1 MTDLTVA
8 KLAENLKVPV
18 EHLMDQLERAGH
30 SFDDASQ
37 TVPDVAREELLA
49 FLRSRHGHGGSS
61 TKDSAVPREIS
72 ITRRESVEVVQVDQG
87 RRRAVQVD
95 FRRKRKFVNRA
106 ALEREALARRQ
117 EEEARRLEKESQAA
131 REAEEKEKERQLAEE
146 EERKEKEQ
154 AQQEE
159 AREAEAQAEEEAKK
173 QAEQETEQ
181 EAEQEA
187 EQEQAQ
193 EQARLEREQAERQ
206 AEEKRREE
214 AAQAA
219 RAREAAARKQSR
231 VSKVARPRKAPPRE
245 ELHVAANVR
254 PRRTRRRKARRH
266 ATAKVENVNA
276 FVRPAA
282 PVVRTVEVPDSI
294 TVSDLARQM
303 AVGAEKV
310 IAKLM
315 QEGVMAGIN
324 DTLDQTTAMII
335 VEAMGHEVVAQA
347 ETSEETMLLQRAVTV
362 SGEAEPRDPVVT
374 IMGHVDHGKTS
385 LLDYLRSSSIAG
397 SEAGG
402 ITQHIGAYRV
412 QSGDSAITFLDTP
425 GHAAFTAM
433 RARGARLTDIVILVI
448 AADDGVKPQTEE
460 AIKHAQAAEVPIVV
474 AINKIDREDADPTQV
489 RNQLNVLGLAP
500 EEYGGETQ
508 VAEISALTGAGIDD
522 LLEKVLLQAD
532 LLELKAKRKGGAR
545 GAVIES
551 SIETGRGPVT
561 TLLVTEGRLRK
572 GNILLAGSE
581 YGRVQSLRDESGK
594 QIEQATPSV
603 PVVVQGLSGAP
614 EAGQDAVVFPSE
626 RYARE
631 LAEWRA
637 RATREQQLAQRKG
650 QPAFSGAFPG
660 EDETKI
666 VRLLVKADVR
676 GSVEALCDALAR
688 LSREEVEVD
697 LVSSGVGGI
706 TESDI
711 NLAATSGAAVIGFN
725 VRLDPGGQQ
734 ARKATGVEVRYY
746 SVIYE
751 ILDDVQEVVK
761 GHLAPV
767 LRETIVGNAEV
778 REVFHS
784 PKFGDIAG
792 CLVTDGLVK
801 RNNPIRVLRDAVV
814 IFEGELESLR
824 RFKDDVEQVRAGTE
838 CGIGVRNYKDVREG
852 DIIECFESVEE
863 ART

>member
-49 FLRSRHGHGGSS
+49 FLRSRHGHGGPS
-61 TKDSAVPREIS
+61 TTESAMPREIS

-117 EEEARRLEKESQAA
+117 EEEARRLERESQAA
-131 REAEEKEKERQLAEE
+131 RAAEEKEKERQLAEE
-146 EERKEKEQ
+146 EARKEQEQADREEERKAKE
-154 AQQEE
+154 
-159 AREAEAQAEEEAKK
+159 QAEEEAR
-173 QAEQETEQ
+173 QRAEL
-181 EAEQEA
+181 
-187 EQEQAQ
+187 EQAQ
-193 EQARLEREQAERQ
+193 EQARQEQEQADRR
-206 AEEKRREE
+206 AEEKRRAE

-219 RAREAAARKQSR
+219 RDREEAARKQ
-231 VSKVARPRKAPPRE
+231 ARTPKTARARKAPARE
-245 ELHVAANVR
+245 ELHVAAHVR
-254 PRRTRRRKARRH
+254 PRRTRRRKASRH

-282 PVVRTVEVPDSI
+282 PIVHTVEVPESI
-294 TVSDLARQM
+294 TVSELARQM

-315 QEGVMAGIN
+315 QEGVLAGIN

-347 ETSEETMLLQRAVTV
+347 ETNEEAALIGKAVSV
-362 SGEAEPRDPVVT
+362 SGAEEPRDPVVT

-385 LLDYLRSSSIAG
+385 LLDYMRSSSIAA

-412 QSGDSAITFLDTP
+412 RTGDGAITFLDTP

-489 RNQLNVLGLAP
+489 RNQLNSLGLAP
-500 EEYGGETQ
+500 EEYGGDTQ
-508 VAEISALTGAGIDD
+508 VAEISALTGEGIDE
-522 LLEKVLLQAD
+522 LLEKVVLQAD
-532 LLELKAKRKGGAR
+532 LLELKARSKGGAR
-545 GAVIES
+545 GIVIES
-551 SIETGRGPVT
+551 TIETGRGPVT
-561 TLLVTEGRLRK
+561 TLLITEGRLRK

-581 YGRVQSLRDESGK
+581 YGRVQSLRNESGK
-594 QIEQATPSV
+594 QIDHATPSV

-614 EAGQDAVVFPSE
+614 EAGQDAVVFPTE
-626 RYARE
+626 RFARE
-631 LAEWRA
+631 LGEWRA
-637 RATREQQLAQRKG
+637 RTAREQQLAQRKG
-650 QPAFSGAFPG
+650 QPAFSGAFPA
-660 EDETKI
+660 DEEKET

-676 GSVEALCDALAR
+676 GSVEALCDALRR
-688 LSREEVEVD
+688 LSRDEVEVD

-706 TESDI
+706 TESDV
-711 NLAATSGAAVIGFN
+711 NLAATSDASIIGFN

-734 ARKATGVEVRYY
+734 ARKASGVEVRYY

-751 ILDDVQEVVK
+751 VLDDIQEVIK

-767 LRETIVGNAEV
+767 LREEIVGNAEV

-792 CLVTDGLVK
+792 CLVTEGLVK

-838 CGIGVRNYKDVREG
+838 CGIGVRNYKDVRAG
-852 DIIECFESVEE
+852 DVIECFESVEE

>member
-30 SFDDASQ
+30 SFNDASQ

-49 FLRSRHGHGGSS
+49 FLRSRHGHGETS
-61 TKDSAVPREIS
+61 TRESAMPREIS

-117 EEEARRLEKESQAA
+117 EEEARRLELESQAA
-131 REAEEKEKERQLAEE
+131 KDAEEKEKERQLAEAEARKEQEEVERE
-146 EERKEKEQ
+146 EERKS
-154 AQQEE
+154 
-159 AREAEAQAEEEAKK
+159 REQAEE
-173 QAEQETEQ
+173 QAEEQ
-181 EAEQEA
+181 ARQRAELEK
-187 EQEQAQ
+187 AQ
-193 EQARLEREQAERQ
+193 EQARLEKEQAERR
-206 AEEKRREE
+206 AEDKRRAE

-219 RAREAAARKQSR
+219 REREAAARKQSR
-231 VSKVARPRKAPPRE
+231 ATKTARTRKASPRE
-245 ELHVAANVR
+245 ELHVAAHVR

-266 ATAKVENVNA
+266 ATARVDNVNA

-282 PVVRTVEVPDSI
+282 PIVHTVEVPESI
-294 TVSDLARQM
+294 TVSELARQM

-324 DTLDQTTAMII
+324 DALDQTTAMII
-335 VEAMGHEVVAQA
+335 VEAMGHQVVAQA
-347 ETSEETMLLQRAVTV
+347 ETNEEAMLLERAVKV
-362 SGEAEPRDPVVT
+362 SGAEEARDPVVT

-385 LLDYLRSSSIAG
+385 LLDTMRSSSIAA

-412 QSGDSAITFLDTP
+412 RAGDGAITFLDTP

-433 RARGARLTDIVILVI
+433 RARGAGLTDIVILVI

-460 AIKHAQAAEVPIVV
+460 AIRHAQAADVPIVV
-474 AINKIDREDADPTQV
+474 AINKIDREDADPTAV

-500 EEYGGETQ
+500 EEYGGDTQ
-508 VAEISALTGAGIDD
+508 VAEISALTGQGIDD

-532 LLELKAKRKGGAR
+532 LLELQARRKGGAR
-545 GAVIES
+545 GIVIES
-551 SIETGRGPVT
+551 TIETGRGPVT

-572 GNILLAGSE
+572 GNILLAGAE
-581 YGRVQSLRDESGK
+581 FGRVQSLRDESGR
-594 QIEQATPSV
+594 QVDHATPSE

-614 EAGQDAVVFPSE
+614 EAGQNAVVFPAE
-626 RYARE
+626 RFARE
-631 LAEWRA
+631 LGEWRA
-637 RATREQQLAQRKG
+637 RAAREQQLAQRKG
-650 QPAFSGAFPG
+650 QPAFTGAFPAD
-660 EDETKI
+660 DETKT

-676 GSVEALCDALAR
+676 GSVEALCDALQR
-688 LSREEVEVD
+688 LSRDEVEVD
-697 LVSSGVGGI
+697 LISSGVGGI
-706 TESDI
+706 TESDV
-711 NLAATSGAAVIGFN
+711 NLAATSEASVIGFN

-751 ILDDVQEVVK
+751 ILDDIQEVIK
-761 GHLAPV
+761 GHLAPIV
-767 LRETIVGNAEV
+767 REEIVGNAEV

-824 RFKDDVEQVRAGTE
+824 RFKDDVERVRAGTE
-838 CGIGVRNYKDVREG
+838 CGIGVRNYKEVRVG

>member
-1 MTDLTVA
+1 MTELTVA

-30 SFDDASQ
+30 SFGDASE

-49 FLRSRHGHGGSS
+49 FLRNRHGHGESVAS
-61 TKDSAVPREIS
+61 DSAVPREIS

-106 ALEREALARRQ
+106 ALEREALAKRQ
-117 EEEARRLEKESQAA
+117 EEESRRQEQEDQAA
-131 REAEEKEKERQLAEE
+131 REAEKKQLAEE
-146 EERKEKEQ
+146 QERQAKEDAEREQ
-154 AQQEE
+154 ARK
-159 AREAEAQAEEEAKK
+159 AEAEAEEQARK
-173 QAEQETEQ
+173 Q
-181 EAEQEA
+181 AEQEA
-187 EQEQAQ
+187 EQSKAE
-193 EQARLEREQAERQ
+193 EQARLEREQAGRQ
-206 AEEKRREE
+206 AEEQRRAA

-219 RAREAAARKQSR
+219 RARDEAARKQPKT
-231 VSKVARPRKAPPRE
+231 SKAARSRKAPPRE

-254 PRRTRRRKARRH
+254 PRRSRRRKASRH

-276 FVRPAA
+276 FVRPAS
-282 PVVRTVEVPDSI
+282 PVVRTVEVSDSI

-303 AVGAEKV
+303 AVGAESV

-324 DTLDQTTAMII
+324 DSLDQTTAMII
-335 VEAMGHEVVAQA
+335 VEAMGHEVVVQA
-347 ETSEETMLLQRAVTV
+347 ETNEETALLARAVAV
-362 SGEAEPRDPVVT
+362 SGEDEGRDPVVT

-385 LLDYLRSSSIAG
+385 LLDYMRSSSVAA

-412 QSGDSAITFLDTP
+412 RTGVGAITFLDTP

-474 AINKIDREDADPTQV
+474 AINKIDREDADPTSV

-500 EEYGGETQ
+500 EEYGGDTQ
-508 VAEISALTGAGIDD
+508 VAEISALTGAGVDG

-532 LLELKAKRKGGAR
+532 LLELRARRKGGAR

-551 SIETGRGPVT
+551 TIETGRGPVT
-561 TLLVTEGRLRK
+561 TLLVTEGQLRK

-581 YGRVQSLRDESGK
+581 YGRVQSLRDESGR
-594 QIEQATPSV
+594 QIDHATPSV

-614 EAGQDAVVFPSE
+614 EAGEDALVFRSE
-626 RYARE
+626 RHARE
-631 LAEWRA
+631 LAQFRA
-637 RATREQQLAQRKG
+637 RAAREQQLAQRKG

-660 EDETKI
+660 EDETKT

-676 GSVEALCDALAR
+676 GSVEALCDALGR
-688 LSREEVEVD
+688 LGREEVEVD

-711 NLAATSGAAVIGFN
+711 HLAATSGASVIGFN

-734 ARKATGVEVRYY
+734 ARKATGVDVRYY

-751 ILDDVQEVVK
+751 VLDDVQEVVK
-761 GHLAPV
+761 GHLSPV
-767 LRETIVGNAEV
+767 MRESIVGNAEV

-792 CLVTDGLVK
+792 CLVTDGAVK
-801 RNNPIRVLRDAVV
+801 RHNPIRVLRDAVV
-814 IFEGELESLR
+814 IYEGELESLR

-838 CGIGVRNYKDVREG
+838 CGIGVRNYKDVRVG
-852 DIIECFESVEE
+852 DIIECFENVEE

>member
-1 MTDLTVA
+1 MTELTVA

-37 TVPDVAREELLA
+37 PVPDVAREELLA
-49 FLRSRHGHGGSS
+49 FLRDRHGHASGDS
-61 TKDSAVPREIS
+61 KDSAMPREIS

-117 EEEARRLEKESQAA
+117 EEEAKRQEQESQEAK
-131 REAEEKEKERQLAEE
+131 EAEQQEQERKQAEVQ
-146 EERKEKEQ
+146 ERKE
-154 AQQEE
+154 QEE
-159 AREAEAQAEEEAKK
+159 AEREEARKVQQ
-173 QAEQETEQ
+173 QAKVEAKHL
-181 EAEQEA
+181 AEQEA
-187 EQEQAQ
+187 EDEKAQ
-193 EQARLEREQAERQ
+193 EQARLDREQAERQ
-206 AEEKRREE
+206 AEEQRRVD

-219 RAREAAARKQSR
+219 RAREEAARKQTR
-231 VSKVARPRKAPPRE
+231 APKTARARKAAPRE

-254 PRRTRRRKARRH
+254 PRRTRRRKTSRH

-276 FVRPAA
+276 FVRPAS
-282 PVVRTVEVPDSI
+282 PVVHTVEVPESI
-294 TVSDLARQM
+294 TVSELARQM

-315 QEGVMAGIN
+315 QEGMMAGIN

-335 VEAMGHEVVAQA
+335 VEAMGHEAVAQA
-347 ETSEETMLLQRAVTV
+347 ETNEETALLEKAVATA
-362 SGEAEPRDPVVT
+362 GEPEARDPVVT

-385 LLDYLRSSSIAG
+385 LLDYLRKSSVAAN
-397 SEAGG
+397 EAGG

-412 QSGDSAITFLDTP
+412 RTDAGAITFLDTP

-508 VAEISALTGAGIDD
+508 VSDISALTGQGIDD

-532 LLELKAKRKGGAR
+532 LLELKVARKGGAR

-551 SIETGRGPVT
+551 TIETGRGPVT

-572 GNILLAGSE
+572 GDILLAGSE
-581 YGRVQSLRDESGK
+581 YGRVQSLRNELGK
-594 QIEQATPSV
+594 QIDHATPSA
-603 PVVVQGLSGAP
+603 PVAVQGLSGAP
-614 EAGQDAVVFPSE
+614 EAGQDALVFPAE
-626 RYARE
+626 RFARE
-631 LAEWRA
+631 LADFRA
-637 RATREQQLAQRKG
+637 RTAREQQLAQKKG
-650 QPAFSGAFPG
+650 QPGFSGAFPAG
-660 EDETKI
+660 DEAQT

-676 GSVEALCDALAR
+676 GSVEALCDALMR
-688 LSREEVEVD
+688 LSHEEVEVD
-697 LVSSGVGGI
+697 LISSGVGGI

-711 NLAATSGAAVIGFN
+711 NLAATSTASVIGFN

-751 ILDDVQEVVK
+751 VLDDVQEVIK
-761 GHLAPV
+761 GRLAPV
-767 LRETIVGNAEV
+767 MRESIVGNAEV

-792 CLVTDGLVK
+792 CLVTDGQVK
-801 RNNPIRVLRDAVV
+801 RNNPIRVLRDSVV
-814 IFEGELESLR
+814 IYEGELESLR
-824 RFKDDVEQVRAGTE
+824 RFKDDVEQVRSGTE
-838 CGIGVRNYKDVREG
+838 CGIGVRNYKDVRAG

-863 ART
+863 ARV

>member
-1 MTDLTVA
+1 MTELTVA

-30 SFDDASQ
+30 SFGDASE

-49 FLRSRHGHGGSS
+49 FLRNRHGHGESVAS
-61 TKDSAVPREIS
+61 DSAVPREIS

-106 ALEREALARRQ
+106 ALEREALAKRQ
-117 EEEARRLEKESQAA
+117 EEESRRQEQEDQAT
-131 REAEEKEKERQLAEE
+131 REAEKKQLAEE
-146 EERKEKEQ
+146 QERQAKEDAEREQ
-154 AQQEE
+154 ARK
-159 AREAEAQAEEEAKK
+159 AEAEAEEQARK
-173 QAEQETEQ
+173 Q
-181 EAEQEA
+181 AEQEA
-187 EQEQAQ
+187 EQSKAE

-206 AEEKRREE
+206 AEEQRRAA

-219 RAREAAARKQSR
+219 RAREEAARKPPKT
-231 VSKVARPRKAPPRE
+231 SKAARSRKAPPRE

-254 PRRTRRRKARRH
+254 PRRSRRRKASRH

-303 AVGAEKV
+303 AVGAESV

-324 DTLDQTTAMII
+324 DLLDQTTAMII

-347 ETSEETMLLQRAVTV
+347 ETNEETALLARAVAV
-362 SGEAEPRDPVVT
+362 SGEDEGRDPVVT

-385 LLDYLRSSSIAG
+385 LLDYMRSSSVAA

-412 QSGDSAITFLDTP
+412 RTGGGAITFLDTP

-474 AINKIDREDADPTQV
+474 AINKIDREDADPTSV

-500 EEYGGETQ
+500 EEYGGDTQ
-508 VAEISALTGAGIDD
+508 VAEISALTGAGVDG

-532 LLELKAKRKGGAR
+532 LLELRARRKGGAR

-551 SIETGRGPVT
+551 TIETGRGPVT
-561 TLLVTEGRLRK
+561 TLLVTEGQLRK

-581 YGRVQSLRDESGK
+581 YGRVQSLRDESGR
-594 QIEQATPSV
+594 QIDHATPSV

-614 EAGQDAVVFPSE
+614 EAGEDALVFRSE
-626 RYARE
+626 RHARE
-631 LAEWRA
+631 LAQFRA
-637 RATREQQLAQRKG
+637 RAAREQQLAQRKG

-660 EDETKI
+660 EDETKT

-676 GSVEALCDALAR
+676 GSVEALCDALGR
-688 LSREEVEVD
+688 LGREEVEVD

-711 NLAATSGAAVIGFN
+711 HLAATSGASVIGFN

-734 ARKATGVEVRYY
+734 ARKATGVDVRYY

-751 ILDDVQEVVK
+751 VLDDVQEVVK
-761 GHLAPV
+761 GHLSPV
-767 LRETIVGNAEV
+767 MRESIVGNAEV

-792 CLVTDGLVK
+792 CLVTDGAVK
-801 RNNPIRVLRDAVV
+801 RHNPIRVLRDAVV
-814 IFEGELESLR
+814 IYEGELESLR

-838 CGIGVRNYKDVREG
+838 CGIGVRNYKDVRVG
-852 DIIECFESVEE
+852 DIIECFENVEE

>member
-1 MTDLTVA
+1 MTELTVA

-30 SFDDASQ
+30 SFGDASE

-49 FLRSRHGHGGSS
+49 FLRNRHGHGESVAS
-61 TKDSAVPREIS
+61 DSAVPREIS

-106 ALEREALARRQ
+106 ALEREALAKRQ
-117 EEEARRLEKESQAA
+117 EEEARRQEQEDQAA
-131 REAEEKEKERQLAEE
+131 REAEEKQLAEE
-146 EERKEKEQ
+146 QKRQAKEDEEREQ
-154 AQQEE
+154 ARK
-159 AREAEAQAEEEAKK
+159 AEAEAEEQARK
-173 QAEQETEQ
+173 Q
-181 EAEQEA
+181 AEQEA
-187 EQEQAQ
+187 EQSEAE

-206 AEEKRREE
+206 AEEQRRAA

-219 RAREAAARKQSR
+219 RAREETARKQPKT
-231 VSKVARPRKAPPRE
+231 SKTARSRKAAPRE

-254 PRRTRRRKARRH
+254 PRRSRRRRKASRH

-303 AVGAEKV
+303 AVGAESV
-310 IAKLM
+310 IARLM

-324 DTLDQTTAMII
+324 DSLDQTTAMII

-347 ETSEETMLLQRAVTV
+347 ETNEETALLARAVAV
-362 SGEAEPRDPVVT
+362 SGDDEGRDPVVT

-385 LLDYLRSSSIAG
+385 LLDYMRSSSVAA

-412 QSGDSAITFLDTP
+412 RTGDGAITFLDTP

-460 AIKHAQAAEVPIVV
+460 AIKHARAAEVPIVV
-474 AINKIDREDADPTQV
+474 AINKIDREDADPTSV

-500 EEYGGETQ
+500 EEYGGDTQ
-508 VAEISALTGAGIDD
+508 VAEISALTGAGVDG

-532 LLELKAKRKGGAR
+532 LLELKARRKGGAR

-551 SIETGRGPVT
+551 TIETGRGPVT
-561 TLLVTEGRLRK
+561 TLLVTEGHLRK

-581 YGRVQSLRDESGK
+581 YGRVQSLRDESGR
-594 QIEQATPSV
+594 QIDHATPSV

-614 EAGQDAVVFPSE
+614 QAGEDALVFRSE
-626 RYARE
+626 RHARE
-631 LAEWRA
+631 LAQFRA
-637 RATREQQLAQRKG
+637 RTAREQQLAQRKG

-660 EDETKI
+660 EDETKT

-688 LSREEVEVD
+688 LGREEVEVD

-711 NLAATSGAAVIGFN
+711 HLAATSEASVIGFN

-734 ARKATGVEVRYY
+734 ARKATGVDVRYY

-751 ILDDVQEVVK
+751 VLDDVQEVVK
-761 GHLAPV
+761 GHLSPV
-767 LRETIVGNAEV
+767 MRESIVGNAEV

-792 CLVTDGLVK
+792 CLVTDGAVK
-801 RNNPIRVLRDAVV
+801 RHNPIRVLRDAVV
-814 IFEGELESLR
+814 IYEGELESLR

-838 CGIGVRNYKDVREG
+838 CGIGVRNYKDVRVG
-852 DIIECFESVEE
+852 DIIECFENVEE

>member
-1 MTDLTVA
+1 MSMTDLTVA

-30 SFDDASQ
+30 TFDDASQ
-37 TVPDVAREELLA
+37 PVPDVAREELLA
-49 FLRSRHGHGGSS
+49 FLRDRHGHAGGTS
-61 TKDSAVPREIS
+61 KDSAIPREIS

-106 ALEREALARRQ
+106 ALEREALEQRE
-117 EEEARRLEKESQAA
+117 EEEARRLEQESHATEAA
-131 REAEEKEKERQLAEE
+131 DQEEQ
-146 EERKEKEQ
+146 ERKL
-154 AQQEE
+154 
-159 AREAEAQAEEEAKK
+159 
-173 QAEQETEQ
+173 AEQEARKEQ
-181 EAEQEA
+181 EQVEREEALKAEEDAKHRAEQEA
-187 EQEQAQ
+187 ELEKSK
-193 EQARLEREQAERQ
+193 EQARLELEEAERK
-206 AEEKRREE
+206 AEEQRRAEAAQAGRAREE
-214 AAQAA
+214 AARKQA
-219 RAREAAARKQSR
+219 RAP
-231 VSKVARPRKAPPRE
+231 KVARSRKAPPRE

-254 PRRTRRRKARRH
+254 PRRSRRRKASRH
-266 ATAKVENVNA
+266 ATAKVQNVNA

-282 PVVRTVEVPDSI
+282 PVVRTVEVPESI
-294 TVSDLARQM
+294 TVSELAHQM
-303 AVGAEKV
+303 AVGAERV
-310 IAKLM
+310 IATLM

-324 DTLDQTTAMII
+324 DSLDQTTAMII
-335 VEAMGHEVVAQA
+335 VEAMGHEVVVQA
-347 ETSEETMLLQRAVTV
+347 ETNEEMALLAKAVPTA
-362 SGEAEPRDPVVT
+362 GDLEGRDPVVT

-385 LLDYLRSSSIAG
+385 LLDHLRNSSVAA

-412 QSGDSAITFLDTP
+412 RAKGGAITFLDTP

-460 AIKHAQAAEVPIVV
+460 AIKHAQAAGVPIVV
-474 AINKIDREDADPTQV
+474 AINKIDLEDADPTQV

-500 EEYGGETQ
+500 EEYGGDTQ
-508 VAEISALTGAGIDD
+508 VAEISARTGQGVDD
-522 LLEKVLLQAD
+522 LLERVVLQAD
-532 LLELKAKRKGGAR
+532 LLELQSRRKGGAR
-545 GAVIES
+545 GVVIES
-551 SIETGRGPVT
+551 TIETGRGPVT

-572 GNILLAGSE
+572 GDILLAGSE
-581 YGRVQSLRDESGK
+581 YGRVQSLRNERNK
-594 QIEQATPSV
+594 QIDHASPSL

-614 EAGQDAVVFPSE
+614 EAGQDAVVFPAE
-626 RYARE
+626 RFARE

-637 RATREQQLAQRKG
+637 RAVREQQLAQRKG
-650 QPAFSGAFPG
+650 QPAFTGAFPA
-660 EDETKI
+660 EEEATT

-676 GSVEALCDALAR
+676 GSVEALSDALR
-688 LSREEVEVD
+688 HLSRDEVEVE

-751 ILDDVQEVVK
+751 VLDDMQEVVK
-761 GHLAPV
+761 GHLAPL
-767 LRETIVGNAEV
+767 LREEIVGNAEV

-792 CLVTDGLVK
+792 CLVTDGQVK
-801 RNNPIRVLRDAVV
+801 RHNPIRVLRDSVV
-814 IFEGELESLR
+814 IYEGQLESLR

-838 CGIGVRNYKDVREG
+838 CGIGIRNYKDVRAG

-863 ART
+863 PRA

>member
-1 MTDLTVA
+1 MSMTDLTVA

-30 SFDDASQ
+30 TFNDASQ
-37 TVPDVAREELLA
+37 PVPDVAREELLA
-49 FLRSRHGHGGSS
+49 FLRDRHGHAGGTS
-61 TKDSAVPREIS
+61 KDSAMPREIS

-106 ALEREALARRQ
+106 ALEREALAQRE
-117 EEEARRLEKESQAA
+117 EEEARRLEQESHA
-131 REAEEKEKERQLAEE
+131 
-146 EERKEKEQ
+146 
-154 AQQEE
+154 
-159 AREAEAQAEEEAKK
+159 AEA
-173 QAEQETEQ
+173 AEQEKQERKLAEQ
-181 EAEQEA
+181 EARKEQEQVERDEALKAEEDAKHRAEQEA
-187 EQEQAQ
+187 ELEKAK
-193 EQARLEREQAERQ
+193 EQARLEREEAERK
-206 AEEKRREE
+206 AEEQRRAE

-219 RAREAAARKQSR
+219 RAREEAARKQ
-231 VSKVARPRKAPPRE
+231 ARAPKAARSRKAPPRE

-254 PRRTRRRKARRH
+254 PRRSRRRKASRH

-282 PVVRTVEVPDSI
+282 PVVRTVEVPESI
-294 TVSDLARQM
+294 TVSELAHQM
-303 AVGAEKV
+303 AVGAERV
-310 IAKLM
+310 IATLM

-324 DTLDQTTAMII
+324 DALDQTTAMII

-347 ETSEETMLLQRAVTV
+347 ETNEEMALLAKAVATA
-362 SGEAEPRDPVVT
+362 GELEGRDPVVT

-385 LLDYLRSSSIAG
+385 LLDHLRNSSIAA

-412 QSGDSAITFLDTP
+412 RAKGGAITFLDTP

-460 AIKHAQAAEVPIVV
+460 AIKHAQAADVPIVV
-474 AINKIDREDADPTQV
+474 AINKIDLEDADPTQV

-500 EEYGGETQ
+500 EEYGGDTQ
-508 VAEISALTGAGIDD
+508 VAEISARTGQGVDD
-522 LLEKVLLQAD
+522 LLDRVLLQAD
-532 LLELKAKRKGGAR
+532 LLELQARRKGGAR
-545 GAVIES
+545 GVVIES
-551 SIETGRGPVT
+551 TIETGRGPVT

-572 GNILLAGSE
+572 GDILLAGSE
-581 YGRVQSLRDESGK
+581 YGRVQSLRNERTK
-594 QIEQATPSV
+594 QIEHASPSA

-614 EAGQDAVVFPSE
+614 EAGQDAVVFPAE
-626 RYARE
+626 RFARE

-637 RATREQQLAQRKG
+637 RAVREQQLAQRKG
-650 QPAFSGAFPG
+650 QPAFTGAFPA
-660 EDETKI
+660 EEEAKT

-676 GSVEALCDALAR
+676 GSVEALSDALRR
-688 LSREEVEVD
+688 LSREEVEVE

-711 NLAATSGAAVIGFN
+711 NLAATSGASVIGFN

-751 ILDDVQEVVK
+751 VLDDMQEVVK

-767 LRETIVGNAEV
+767 LREEIVGNAEV

-801 RNNPIRVLRDAVV
+801 RHNPIRVLRDSVV
-814 IFEGELESLR
+814 IYEGELESLR

-838 CGIGVRNYKDVREG
+838 CGIGVRNYKDVRAG

-863 ART
+863 SRT

>member
-1 MTDLTVA
+1 MSMTDLTVA

-37 TVPDVAREELLA
+37 PVPDVAREELLA
-49 FLRSRHGHGGSS
+49 FLRNRHGHAGGTS
-61 TKDSAVPREIS
+61 KDSAMPREIS

-106 ALEREALARRQ
+106 ALEREALAQRE
-117 EEEARRLEKESQAA
+117 EEEARRLEQESHTAEAA
-131 REAEEKEKERQLAEE
+131 EQQEQERKLAE
-146 EERKEKEQ
+146 Q
-154 AQQEE
+154 E
-159 AREAEAQAEEEAKK
+159 AREEQEQAERQEALKAEEDAKHR
-173 QAEQETEQ
+173 
-181 EAEQEA
+181 AEQEA
-187 EQEQAQ
+187 ELEKAK
-193 EQARLEREQAERQ
+193 EQARLEREEVQRK
-206 AEEKRREE
+206 AEEQRRAE

-219 RAREAAARKQSR
+219 RAREEAARKQ
-231 VSKVARPRKAPPRE
+231 ARAPKAVRSRKAPPRE

-254 PRRTRRRKARRH
+254 PRRTRRRKAGRH
-266 ATAKVENVNA
+266 ATAKMENVNA

-282 PVVRTVEVPDSI
+282 PVVRTVEVPESI
-294 TVSDLARQM
+294 TVSELAHQM
-303 AVGAEKV
+303 AVGAERV

-324 DTLDQTTAMII
+324 DALDQTTAMII
-335 VEAMGHEVVAQA
+335 VEAMGHDVVAQA
-347 ETSEETMLLQRAVTV
+347 ETNEEMALLARAVATT
-362 SGEAEPRDPVVT
+362 GELEGRDPVVT

-385 LLDYLRSSSIAG
+385 LLDHLRNSSVAA

-412 QSGDSAITFLDTP
+412 RTKGGAVTFLDTP

-474 AINKIDREDADPTQV
+474 AINKIDLEDADPTQV

-500 EEYGGETQ
+500 EEYGGDTQ
-508 VAEISALTGAGIDD
+508 VAEISARTGQGVDD

-532 LLELKAKRKGGAR
+532 MLELHARRKGGAR
-545 GAVIES
+545 GVVIES
-551 SIETGRGPVT
+551 TIETGRGPVT

-572 GNILLAGSE
+572 GDILLAGSE
-581 YGRVQSLRDESGK
+581 YGRVQSLRNERSK
-594 QIEQATPSV
+594 QIDHATPSV

-614 EAGQDAVVFPSE
+614 EAGHDAVVFPAE

-631 LAEWRA
+631 LAEFRA
-637 RATREQQLAQRKG
+637 RAVREQQLAQRTG
-650 QPAFSGAFPG
+650 QPGFTGAFPDQ
-660 EDETKI
+660 DEVKT

-676 GSVEALCDALAR
+676 GSVEALSDALRR
-688 LSREEVEVD
+688 LSREDVEVE
-697 LVSSGVGGI
+697 LVSTGVGGI

-751 ILDDVQEVVK
+751 VLDDMQEVVR
-761 GHLAPV
+761 GHLSPV
-767 LRETIVGNAEV
+767 LREEIVGNAEV

-801 RNNPIRVLRDAVV
+801 RHNPIRVLRDSVV

-838 CGIGVRNYKDVREG
+838 CGIGVRNYKDVRAG

-863 ART
+863 SRT

>member
-1 MTDLTVA
+1 MSMTDLTVA

-37 TVPDVAREELLA
+37 PVPDVAREELLA
-49 FLRSRHGHGGSS
+49 FLRNRHGHAGGTS
-61 TKDSAVPREIS
+61 KDSAMPREIS

-106 ALEREALARRQ
+106 ALEREALAQRE
-117 EEEARRLEKESQAA
+117 EEEARRLEQESHTAEAA
-131 REAEEKEKERQLAEE
+131 EQQEQERKLAE
-146 EERKEKEQ
+146 Q
-154 AQQEE
+154 E
-159 AREAEAQAEEEAKK
+159 AREELEQAERQEALKAEEDAKHR
-173 QAEQETEQ
+173 
-181 EAEQEA
+181 AEQEA
-187 EQEQAQ
+187 ELEKAK
-193 EQARLEREQAERQ
+193 EQARLEREEVQRK
-206 AEEKRREE
+206 AEEQRRAE

-219 RAREAAARKQSR
+219 RAREEAARKQ
-231 VSKVARPRKAPPRE
+231 ARAPKAVRSRKAPPRE

-254 PRRTRRRKARRH
+254 PRRTRRRKAGRH
-266 ATAKVENVNA
+266 ATAKMENVNA

-282 PVVRTVEVPDSI
+282 PVVRTVEVPESI
-294 TVSDLARQM
+294 TVSELAHQM
-303 AVGAEKV
+303 AVGAERV

-324 DTLDQTTAMII
+324 DALDQTTAMII
-335 VEAMGHEVVAQA
+335 VEAMGHDVVAQA
-347 ETSEETMLLQRAVTV
+347 ETNEEMALLARAVATT
-362 SGEAEPRDPVVT
+362 GELEGRDPVVT

-385 LLDYLRSSSIAG
+385 LLDHLRNSSVAA

-412 QSGDSAITFLDTP
+412 RTKGGAVTFLDTP

-474 AINKIDREDADPTQV
+474 AINKIDLEDADPTQV

-500 EEYGGETQ
+500 EEYGGDTQ
-508 VAEISALTGAGIDD
+508 VAEISARTGQGVDD

-532 LLELKAKRKGGAR
+532 MLELHARRKGGAR
-545 GAVIES
+545 GVVIES
-551 SIETGRGPVT
+551 TIETGRGPVT

-572 GNILLAGSE
+572 GDILLAGSE
-581 YGRVQSLRDESGK
+581 YGRVQSLRNERSK
-594 QIEQATPSV
+594 QIDHATPSV

-614 EAGQDAVVFPSE
+614 EAGHDAVVFPAE

-631 LAEWRA
+631 LAEFRA
-637 RATREQQLAQRKG
+637 RAVREQQLAQRTG
-650 QPAFSGAFPG
+650 QPGFTGAFPDQ
-660 EDETKI
+660 DEVKT

-676 GSVEALCDALAR
+676 GSVEALSDALRR
-688 LSREEVEVD
+688 LSREDVEVE
-697 LVSSGVGGI
+697 LVSTGVGGI

-751 ILDDVQEVVK
+751 VLDDMQEVVR
-761 GHLAPV
+761 GHLSPV
-767 LRETIVGNAEV
+767 LREEIVGNAEV

-801 RNNPIRVLRDAVV
+801 RHNPIRVLRDSVV

-838 CGIGVRNYKDVREG
+838 CGIGVRNYKDVRAG

-863 ART
+863 SRT

>member
-30 SFDDASQ
+30 SFEDASQ

-49 FLRSRHGHGGSS
+49 FLRSRHGHGESVS
-61 TKDSAVPREIS
+61 RDSAMPREIS

-117 EEEARRLEKESQAA
+117 EEEARRLEEESQAA
-131 REAEEKEKERQLAEE
+131 KEAEEKERQLAEE
-146 EERKEKEQ
+146 EARKE
-154 AQQEE
+154 QEE
-159 AREAEAQAEEEAKK
+159 AEREEARQAQAEEDAKKQAEEEAELEK
-173 QAEQETEQ
+173 
-181 EAEQEA
+181 
-187 EQEQAQ
+187 AQ

-206 AEEKRREE
+206 AEEKRRAE

-219 RAREAAARKQSR
+219 RAREDTARKTARAPKAARS
-231 VSKVARPRKAPPRE
+231 RKAPPRE
-245 ELHVAANVR
+245 ELHVAAHVR
-254 PRRTRRRKARRH
+254 PRRTRRRKARRR

-282 PVVRTVEVPDSI
+282 PIVHTVEVPESI
-294 TVSDLARQM
+294 TVSELARQM

-315 QEGVMAGIN
+315 QEGVLAGIN

-335 VEAMGHEVVAQA
+335 VESMGHEVVAQA
-347 ETSEETMLLQRAVTV
+347 EANEEAVLLQRAVTV
-362 SGEAEPRDPVVT
+362 SGEEEPRDPVVT

-385 LLDYLRSSSIAG
+385 LLDYMRSSSVAA

-412 QSGDSAITFLDTP
+412 RAGDGAITFLDTP

-433 RARGARLTDIVILVI
+433 RARGASLTDIVILVI

-474 AINKIDREDADPTQV
+474 AINKIDLEDADPTQV

-500 EEYGGETQ
+500 EEYGGDTQ
-508 VAEISALTGAGIDD
+508 VAEISALTGEGIDD
-522 LLEKVLLQAD
+522 LLEKVQLQAD
-532 LLELKAKRKGGAR
+532 LLELRARRKGGAR
-545 GAVIES
+545 GVVIES
-551 SIETGRGPVT
+551 TIETGRGPVT

-572 GNILLAGSE
+572 GNILLAGAE
-581 YGRVQSLRDESGK
+581 FGRVQSLRNESGK
-594 QIEQATPSV
+594 QIDHATPSV

-614 EAGQDAVVFPSE
+614 EAGQDAVVFPAE

-637 RATREQQLAQRKG
+637 RAARERQLAQRKG

-660 EDETKI
+660 EDETQT

-688 LSREEVEVD
+688 LSRDEVEVD

-711 NLAATSGAAVIGFN
+711 NLAATSEASVIGFN

-751 ILDDVQEVVK
+751 VLDDVQEVIK
-761 GHLAPV
+761 GRLAPV
-767 LRETIVGNAEV
+767 LRESIVGNAEV

-814 IFEGELESLR
+814 IYEGELESLR

-838 CGIGVRNYKDVREG
+838 CGIGVRNYKDVRAG

>member
-30 SFDDASQ
+30 SFEDASQ

-49 FLRSRHGHGGSS
+49 FLRSRHGHGGSV
-61 TKDSAVPREIS
+61 TKDSAMPREIS

-106 ALEREALARRQ
+106 ALEREALARRE
-117 EEEARRLEKESQAA
+117 EEEARRLEQESQAA
-131 REAEEKEKERQLAEE
+131 KEAEEKEKQLAEE
-146 EERKEKEQ
+146 EARKEKEE
-154 AQQEE
+154 AEREE
-159 AREAEAQAEEEAKK
+159 ALKVQAEEDARK
-173 QAEQETEQ
+173 QAEQE
-181 EAEQEA
+181 AELEK
-187 EQEQAQ
+187 AQ

-206 AEEKRREE
+206 AEEKRRAE

-219 RAREAAARKQSR
+219 RAREDTARKPARAPKAARS
-231 VSKVARPRKAPPRE
+231 RKAPPRE
-245 ELHVAANVR
+245 ELHVAAHVR

-282 PVVRTVEVPDSI
+282 PIVHTVEVPESI
-294 TVSDLARQM
+294 TVSELARQM

-324 DTLDQTTAMII
+324 DSLDQTTAMII

-347 ETSEETMLLQRAVTV
+347 EANEEAILLQRAVTV
-362 SGEAEPRDPVVT
+362 SGEEEPRDPIVT

-385 LLDYLRSSSIAG
+385 LLDYMRSSSVAA

-412 QSGDSAITFLDTP
+412 RAGDGAITFLDTP

-433 RARGARLTDIVILVI
+433 RARGASLTDIVILVI

-474 AINKIDREDADPTQV
+474 AINKIDLEDADPTQV

-500 EEYGGETQ
+500 EEYGGDTQ
-508 VAEISALTGAGIDD
+508 VAEISALTGEGIDD

-532 LLELKAKRKGGAR
+532 LLELRAQRKGGAR
-545 GAVIES
+545 GVVIES
-551 SIETGRGPVT
+551 TIETGRGPVT

-581 YGRVQSLRDESGK
+581 FGRVQSLRNERGK
-594 QIEQATPSV
+594 QIDHATPSV

-614 EAGQDAVVFPSE
+614 DAGHDAVVFPSE

-637 RATREQQLAQRKG
+637 RAARERQLAQRKG

-660 EDETKI
+660 EDETQT

-711 NLAATSGAAVIGFN
+711 NLAATSEASVIGFN

-734 ARKATGVEVRYY
+734 ARKATGVDVRYY

-751 ILDDVQEVVK
+751 VLDDVQEVIK
-761 GHLAPV
+761 GRLAPV
-767 LRETIVGNAEV
+767 LRESIVGNAEV

-838 CGIGVRNYKDVREG
+838 CGIGVRNYKDVRAG

>member
-1 MTDLTVA
+1 MNELTVA

-37 TVPDVAREELLA
+37 PVPDVAREELLA
-49 FLRSRHGHGGSS
+49 FLRNRHGHSS
-61 TKDSAVPREIS
+61 DAAKDSAMPREIS

-106 ALEREALARRQ
+106 ALEREALARRE
-117 EEEARRLEKESQAA
+117 EEEARRQEEESQAA
-131 REAEEKEKERQLAEE
+131 REAEEQEQERKLAEVQA
-146 EERKEKEQ
+146 RKEQEDVQ
-154 AQQEE
+154 REE
-159 AREAEAQAEEEAKK
+159 ARKAQEQAEEEAKNL
-173 QAEQETEQ
+173 AEE
-181 EAEQEA
+181 EAELEKVH
-187 EQEQAQ
+187 
-193 EQARLEREQAERQ
+193 EQARLEREEAERK
-206 AEEKRREE
+206 AEEQRRVE

-219 RAREAAARKQSR
+219 RARDEAARKQTR
-231 VSKVARPRKAPPRE
+231 PPKAARAKKAPPRE

-254 PRRTRRRKARRH
+254 PRRTRRRKASRH

-276 FVRPAA
+276 FVRPAS
-282 PVVRTVEVPDSI
+282 PVVRTVEVPESI

-315 QEGVMAGIN
+315 QEGVMAGMN
-324 DTLDQTTAMII
+324 DMLDQTTAMII
-335 VEAMGHEVVAQA
+335 VESMGHQVVAQA
-347 ETSEETMLLQRAVTV
+347 ETNEETALLKKAVATT
-362 SGEAEPRDPVVT
+362 GEPDTRDPVVT

-385 LLDYLRSSSIAG
+385 LLDHLRSSSIVS

-412 QSGDSAITFLDTP
+412 RANDGAITFLDTP

-474 AINKIDREDADPTQV
+474 AINKIDLEDADATAV

-500 EEYGGETQ
+500 EEYGGDTQ
-508 VAEISALTGAGIDD
+508 VAEISARTGQGIDG
-522 LLEKVLLQAD
+522 LLEKVVLQAD
-532 LLELKAKRKGGAR
+532 LLELKARHKGGAR
-545 GAVIES
+545 GVVVES
-551 SIETGRGPVT
+551 TIETGRGPVT

-572 GNILLAGSE
+572 GDILLAGSE
-581 YGRVQSLRDESGK
+581 YGRVQSLRNERGK
-594 QIEQATPSV
+594 QIEHATPSV

-614 EAGQDAVVFPSE
+614 EAGQDAVVFRAE
-626 RYARE
+626 RFARE
-631 LAEWRA
+631 LADFRA
-637 RATREQQLAQRKG
+637 RAAREQQLAQRKG
-650 QPAFSGAFPG
+650 QPGFTGAFPAD
-660 EDETKI
+660 EETKT

-676 GSVEALCDALAR
+676 GSVEALCDALGR
-688 LSREEVEVD
+688 LGREDVEVD

-711 NLAATSGAAVIGFN
+711 NLAATSEASVIGFN

-751 ILDDVQEVVK
+751 VLDGVQEVVK

-767 LRETIVGNAEV
+767 MREAIVGNAEV

-801 RNNPIRVLRDAVV
+801 RNNSIRVLRDAVV
-814 IFEGELESLR
+814 IYEGELESLR

-838 CGIGVRNYKDVREG
+838 CGIGVRNYKDVRAG

-863 ART
+863 ARA

>member
-1 MTDLTVA
+1 MSMTDLTVA

-30 SFDDASQ
+30 TFDDASQ
-37 TVPDVAREELLA
+37 PVPDVAREELLA
-49 FLRSRHGHGGSS
+49 FLRDRHGHAGGTSR
-61 TKDSAVPREIS
+61 DSAMPREIS

-106 ALEREALARRQ
+106 ALEREALEQR
-117 EEEARRLEKESQAA
+117 EEQEARQQEKESHVAVAA
-131 REAEEKEKERQLAEE
+131 EQQEQ
-146 EERKEKEQ
+146 ERKL
-154 AQQEE
+154 
-159 AREAEAQAEEEAKK
+159 
-173 QAEQETEQ
+173 AEQEARKEQ
-181 EAEQEA
+181 EQVEREEALKAEEDAKHRAEQEA
-187 EQEQAQ
+187 ELEKSK
-193 EQARLEREQAERQ
+193 EQARLELEEAERK
-206 AEEKRREE
+206 AEEQRRAE

-219 RAREAAARKQSR
+219 RAREEAARKQAR
-231 VSKVARPRKAPPRE
+231 APKVARSRKAPPRE

-254 PRRTRRRKARRH
+254 PRRSRRRKASRH
-266 ATAKVENVNA
+266 ATAKVQNINA

-282 PVVRTVEVPDSI
+282 PVVRTVEVPESI
-294 TVSDLARQM
+294 TVSELAHQM
-303 AVGAEKV
+303 AVGAERV
-310 IAKLM
+310 IATLM

-324 DTLDQTTAMII
+324 DSLDQTTAMII
-335 VEAMGHEVVAQA
+335 VEAMGHEVVVQA
-347 ETSEETMLLQRAVTV
+347 ETNEEMALLVKAVPTA
-362 SGEAEPRDPVVT
+362 GDLEGRDPVVT

-385 LLDYLRSSSIAG
+385 LLDHLRNSSVAA

-412 QSGDSAITFLDTP
+412 RAKGGAITFLDTP

-474 AINKIDREDADPTQV
+474 AINKIDLEDADPTQV

-500 EEYGGETQ
+500 EEYGGDTQ
-508 VAEISALTGAGIDD
+508 VAEISARTGQGVDD
-522 LLEKVLLQAD
+522 LLERVVLQAD
-532 LLELKAKRKGGAR
+532 LLELQARRKGGAR
-545 GAVIES
+545 GVVIES
-551 SIETGRGPVT
+551 TIETGRGPVT

-572 GNILLAGSE
+572 GDILLAGSE
-581 YGRVQSLRDESGK
+581 YGRVQSLRNERNK
-594 QIEQATPSV
+594 QIDHASPSV

-614 EAGQDAVVFPSE
+614 EAGQDAVVFPAE
-626 RYARE
+626 RFARE

-637 RATREQQLAQRKG
+637 RAVREQQLAQRKG
-650 QPAFSGAFPG
+650 QPAFTGAFPT
-660 EDETKI
+660 EEEATT

-676 GSVEALCDALAR
+676 GSVEALSDALRR
-688 LSREEVEVD
+688 LSREEVEVE

-734 ARKATGVEVRYY
+734 ARKTTGVEVRYY

-751 ILDDVQEVVK
+751 VLDDMQEVVK
-761 GHLAPV
+761 GHLAPL
-767 LRETIVGNAEV
+767 LREEIVGNAEV

-792 CLVTDGLVK
+792 CLVTDGQVK
-801 RNNPIRVLRDAVV
+801 RHNPIRVLRDSVV
-814 IFEGELESLR
+814 IYEGQLESLR

-838 CGIGVRNYKDVREG
+838 CGIGVRNYKDVRAG

-863 ART
+863 SRT

>member
-1 MTDLTVA
+1 MSMTDLTVA

-30 SFDDASQ
+30 TFDDASQ
-37 TVPDVAREELLA
+37 PVPDVAREELLA
-49 FLRSRHGHGGSS
+49 FLRNRHGHAGGTS
-61 TKDSAVPREIS
+61 KDSAMPREIS

-106 ALEREALARRQ
+106 ALEREALARRE
-117 EEEARRLEKESQAA
+117 EEEARRLEQESHA
-131 REAEEKEKERQLAEE
+131 
-146 EERKEKEQ
+146 
-154 AQQEE
+154 
-159 AREAEAQAEEEAKK
+159 AEA
-173 QAEQETEQ
+173 AEQEEQ
-181 EAEQEA
+181 ERKLAEQEAQKEQEQVEREEALKAEEDAKHRAEQEA
-187 EQEQAQ
+187 ELAKAT
-193 EQARLEREQAERQ
+193 EQARLEREDAESK
-206 AEEKRREE
+206 AEEQRRAE

-219 RAREAAARKQSR
+219 RAREEAARKQ
-231 VSKVARPRKAPPRE
+231 ARAPKAARSRKAPPRE

-254 PRRTRRRKARRH
+254 PRRPRRRKASRH

-282 PVVRTVEVPDSI
+282 PVVRTVEVPESI
-294 TVSDLARQM
+294 TVSELARQM
-303 AVGAEKV
+303 AVGAERV
-310 IAKLM
+310 IATLM

-324 DTLDQTTAMII
+324 DALDQTTAMII

-347 ETSEETMLLQRAVTV
+347 ETNEEMALLAKAVATAGESE
-362 SGEAEPRDPVVT
+362 GRDPVVT

-385 LLDYLRSSSIAG
+385 LLDHLRNSSIAA

-412 QSGDSAITFLDTP
+412 RAKGGAITFLDTP

-460 AIKHAQAAEVPIVV
+460 AIKHAQAADVPIVV
-474 AINKIDREDADPTQV
+474 AINKIDLEDADPTQV

-500 EEYGGETQ
+500 EEYGGDTQ
-508 VAEISALTGAGIDD
+508 VAEISARTGQGVDD
-522 LLEKVLLQAD
+522 LLDRVLLQAD
-532 LLELKAKRKGGAR
+532 LLELQARRNGGAR
-545 GAVIES
+545 GVVIES
-551 SIETGRGPVT
+551 TIETGRGPVT

-572 GNILLAGSE
+572 GDILLAGSE
-581 YGRVQSLRDESGK
+581 YGRVQSLRNERNK
-594 QIEQATPSV
+594 QIEHASPSV

-614 EAGQDAVVFPSE
+614 EAGQDAVVFRAE
-626 RYARE
+626 RFARE

-637 RATREQQLAQRKG
+637 QAVREQQLAQRQG
-650 QPAFSGAFPG
+650 QPAFTGAFPA
-660 EDETKI
+660 EEEAKI

-676 GSVEALCDALAR
+676 GSVEALSDALRR
-688 LSREEVEVD
+688 LSREEVEVE
-697 LVSSGVGGI
+697 LISSGVGGI

-711 NLAATSGAAVIGFN
+711 NLAAASGAAVIGFN

-751 ILDDVQEVVK
+751 VLDDMQEVVK

-767 LRETIVGNAEV
+767 LREEIVGNAEV

-801 RNNPIRVLRDAVV
+801 RHNPIRVLRDSVV

-838 CGIGVRNYKDVREG
+838 CGIGVRNYKDVRAG

-863 ART
+863 SRT

>member
-1 MTDLTVA
+1 MSMTDLTVA

-18 EHLMDQLERAGH
+18 EHLMDQLQRAGH

-37 TVPDVAREELLA
+37 PVPDVAREELLA
-49 FLRSRHGHGGSS
+49 FLRNRHGHAGGTS
-61 TKDSAVPREIS
+61 KDSAMPREIS

-106 ALEREALARRQ
+106 ALEREAMARREEEEAQ
-117 EEEARRLEKESQAA
+117 RLEQASHVAEAAEQEEQERKLAEEEAHKEQAQAERNEALKAEEEARHR
-131 REAEEKEKERQLAEE
+131 
-146 EERKEKEQ
+146 
-154 AQQEE
+154 
-159 AREAEAQAEEEAKK
+159 
-173 QAEQETEQ
+173 
-181 EAEQEA
+181 AEQEA
-187 EQEQAQ
+187 ELEKAKEQAC
-193 EQARLEREQAERQ
+193 LEREEAERK
-206 AEEKRREE
+206 AEEQRRAE

-219 RAREAAARKQSR
+219 RAREEAARKQ
-231 VSKVARPRKAPPRE
+231 ARAPKTARSRKAPPRE

-254 PRRTRRRKARRH
+254 PRRTRRRKASRH
-266 ATAKVENVNA
+266 STAKVENVNA

-282 PVVRTVEVPDSI
+282 PVVRTVEVPESI
-294 TVSDLARQM
+294 SVSELARQM
-303 AVGAEKV
+303 AVGVEKV

-324 DTLDQTTAMII
+324 DSLDQTTAMII

-347 ETSEETMLLQRAVTV
+347 ETNEEMALLARAVATT
-362 SGEAEPRDPVVT
+362 GEPESRDPVVT

-385 LLDYLRSSSIAG
+385 LLDHLRNSSVAA

-412 QSGDSAITFLDTP
+412 RAKGGAITFLDTP

-433 RARGARLTDIVILVI
+433 RARGARLTDILILVI

-460 AIKHAQAAEVPIVV
+460 AIKHAQAAQAPIVV
-474 AINKIDREDADPTQV
+474 AINKIDLEDSDPTQV

-500 EEYGGETQ
+500 EEYGGDTQ
-508 VAEISALTGAGIDD
+508 VAEISARTGQGVDD
-522 LLEKVLLQAD
+522 LLDKVLLQAD
-532 LLELKAKRKGGAR
+532 LLELHARRKGGAR
-545 GAVIES
+545 GIVIES
-551 SIETGRGPVT
+551 TIETGRGPVT

-572 GNILLAGSE
+572 GDILLAGSE
-581 YGRVQSLRDESGK
+581 YGRVQSLRNERNK
-594 QIEQATPSV
+594 QIDHATPSV

-614 EAGQDAVVFPSE
+614 ESGQDAVVFPAE
-626 RYARE
+626 RFARE

-637 RATREQQLAQRKG
+637 RAVREQHLAQRTG
-650 QPAFSGAFPG
+650 QPGFTGAFPD
-660 EDETKI
+660 EDEVKT
-666 VRLLVKADVR
+666 VRLLVKADMR
-676 GSVEALCDALAR
+676 GSVEAVSDALRR
-688 LSREEVEVD
+688 LSREEVEVE

-711 NLAATSGAAVIGFN
+711 NLAATSGASVIGFN

-751 ILDDVQEVVK
+751 VLDDMQEVVK

-767 LRETIVGNAEV
+767 LREEIVGNAEV

-801 RNNPIRVLRDAVV
+801 RHNPIRGLRDSVV

-838 CGIGVRNYKDVREG
+838 CGIGVRNYKDVRAG

-863 ART
+863 SRT

>member
-30 SFDDASQ
+30 SFNDASQ

-49 FLRSRHGHGGSS
+49 FLRSRHGHGETS
-61 TKDSAVPREIS
+61 TRESAMPREIS

-106 ALEREALARRQ
+106 ALGREALARRQ
-117 EEEARRLEKESQAA
+117 EEEARRLELESQAA
-131 REAEEKEKERQLAEE
+131 KDAEEKEKERQLAEAEARKEQEEVERE
-146 EERKEKEQ
+146 EERKS
-154 AQQEE
+154 
-159 AREAEAQAEEEAKK
+159 REQAEE
-173 QAEQETEQ
+173 QAEEQ
-181 EAEQEA
+181 ARQRAELEK
-187 EQEQAQ
+187 AQ
-193 EQARLEREQAERQ
+193 EQARLEKEQAERR
-206 AEEKRREE
+206 AEDKRRAE

-219 RAREAAARKQSR
+219 REREAAARKQSR
-231 VSKVARPRKAPPRE
+231 ATKTARTRKASPRE
-245 ELHVAANVR
+245 ELHVAAHVR

-266 ATAKVENVNA
+266 ATARVDNVNA

-282 PVVRTVEVPDSI
+282 PIVHTVEVPESI
-294 TVSDLARQM
+294 TVSELARQM

-324 DTLDQTTAMII
+324 DALDQTTAMII
-335 VEAMGHEVVAQA
+335 VEAMGHQVVAQA
-347 ETSEETMLLQRAVTV
+347 ETNEEAMLLERAVKV
-362 SGEAEPRDPVVT
+362 SGAEEARDPVVT

-385 LLDYLRSSSIAG
+385 LLDTMRSSSIAA

-412 QSGDSAITFLDTP
+412 RAGDSAITFLDTP

-433 RARGARLTDIVILVI
+433 RARGAGLTDIVILVI

-460 AIKHAQAAEVPIVV
+460 AIRHAQAADVPIVV
-474 AINKIDREDADPTQV
+474 AINKIDREDADPTAV

-500 EEYGGETQ
+500 EEYGGDTQ
-508 VAEISALTGAGIDD
+508 VAEISALTGQGIDD

-532 LLELKAKRKGGAR
+532 LLELQARRKGGAR
-545 GAVIES
+545 GIVIES
-551 SIETGRGPVT
+551 TIETGRGPVT

-572 GNILLAGSE
+572 GNILLAGAE
-581 YGRVQSLRDESGK
+581 FGRVQSLRDESGR
-594 QIEQATPSV
+594 QVDHATPSE

-614 EAGQDAVVFPSE
+614 EAGQNAVVFPAE
-626 RYARE
+626 RFARE
-631 LAEWRA
+631 LGEWRA
-637 RATREQQLAQRKG
+637 RAAREQQLAQRKG
-650 QPAFSGAFPG
+650 QPAFTGAFPAD
-660 EDETKI
+660 DETKT

-676 GSVEALCDALAR
+676 GSVEALCDALQR
-688 LSREEVEVD
+688 LSRDEVEVD
-697 LVSSGVGGI
+697 LISSGVGGI
-706 TESDI
+706 TESDV
-711 NLAATSGAAVIGFN
+711 NLAATSEASVIGFN

-751 ILDDVQEVVK
+751 VLDDIQEVIK
-761 GHLAPV
+761 GHLSPV
-767 LRETIVGNAEV
+767 VREEIVGNAEV

-824 RFKDDVEQVRAGTE
+824 RFKDDVERVRAGTE
-838 CGIGVRNYKDVREG
+838 CGIGVRNYKEVRVG

>member
-30 SFDDASQ
+30 SFEDASQ

-49 FLRSRHGHGGSS
+49 FLRSRHGHGESVS
-61 TKDSAVPREIS
+61 RDSAMPREIS

-117 EEEARRLEKESQAA
+117 EEEARRLEQESQAA
-131 REAEEKEKERQLAEE
+131 KEAEEKEKQLAEE
-146 EERKEKEQ
+146 EARKEKEQ
-154 AQQEE
+154 AEREE
-159 AREAEAQAEEEAKK
+159 ARKVQAEEDARK
-173 QAEQETEQ
+173 QAEQD
-181 EAEQEA
+181 AELEK
-187 EQEQAQ
+187 AQ

-206 AEEKRREE
+206 AEEKRRAE

-219 RAREAAARKQSR
+219 RAREDTARKQTR
-231 VSKVARPRKAPPRE
+231 AAKAARPRKAPPRE
-245 ELHVAANVR
+245 ELHVAAHVR

-266 ATAKVENVNA
+266 ATARVENVNA

-282 PVVRTVEVPDSI
+282 PIVHTVEVPESI

-324 DTLDQTTAMII
+324 DSLDQTTAMII

-347 ETSEETMLLQRAVTV
+347 EANEEAVLLQRAVTV
-362 SGEAEPRDPVVT
+362 SGGEEPRDPVVT

-385 LLDYLRSSSIAG
+385 LLDYMRSSSIAA

-412 QSGDSAITFLDTP
+412 RAGDGAITFLDTP

-433 RARGARLTDIVILVI
+433 RARGASLTDIVILVI

-474 AINKIDREDADPTQV
+474 AINKIDLEDADATQV

-500 EEYGGETQ
+500 EEYGGDTQ
-508 VAEISALTGAGIDD
+508 VAEISALTGEGIDD

-532 LLELKAKRKGGAR
+532 LLELNAKRKGGAR
-545 GAVIES
+545 GVVIES
-551 SIETGRGPVT
+551 TIETGRGPVT

-581 YGRVQSLRDESGK
+581 YGRVQSLRNERGK
-594 QIEQATPSV
+594 QIDHATPSV

-614 EAGQDAVVFPSE
+614 EAGQDAVVFPAE

-637 RATREQQLAQRKG
+637 RAARERQLAQRKG

-660 EDETKI
+660 EDETQT

-711 NLAATSGAAVIGFN
+711 NLAATSEASVIGFN

-751 ILDDVQEVVK
+751 VLDDVQEVIK
-761 GHLAPV
+761 GRLAPV
-767 LRETIVGNAEV
+767 LRESIVGNAEV

-814 IFEGELESLR
+814 IYEGELESLR

-838 CGIGVRNYKDVREG
+838 CGIGVRNYKDVRVG

>member
-1 MTDLTVA
+1 MSMTDLTVA

-30 SFDDASQ
+30 TFDDASQ
-37 TVPDVAREELLA
+37 PVPNVAREELLA
-49 FLRSRHGHGGSS
+49 FLRNRHGHAGGTS
-61 TKDSAVPREIS
+61 KDSAMPREIS

-106 ALEREALARRQ
+106 ALEREAMVQR
-117 EEEARRLEKESQAA
+117 EEVEALRLEQESHA
-131 REAEEKEKERQLAEE
+131 
-146 EERKEKEQ
+146 
-154 AQQEE
+154 
-159 AREAEAQAEEEAKK
+159 AEAAE
-173 QAEQETEQ
+173 QAEQERNLAEQ
-181 EAEQEA
+181 EAQKEQEQVEREEALKAEEDAQHRAEQEA
-187 EQEQAQ
+187 ELEKAT
-193 EQARLEREQAERQ
+193 EQARLEREEAERK
-206 AEEKRREE
+206 AEEQRRAE

-219 RAREAAARKQSR
+219 RSREEAARKQAR
-231 VSKVARPRKAPPRE
+231 APKVARSRKAPPRE

-254 PRRTRRRKARRH
+254 PRRSRRRKASRH
-266 ATAKVENVNA
+266 ATAKVDNVNA

-282 PVVRTVEVPDSI
+282 PVVHTVEVPESI
-294 TVSDLARQM
+294 TVSELARQM
-303 AVGAEKV
+303 AVGAERV
-310 IAKLM
+310 IATLM

-324 DTLDQTTAMII
+324 DALDQTTAMII

-347 ETSEETMLLQRAVTV
+347 ETNEEMALLAKAVATA
-362 SGEAEPRDPVVT
+362 GELEDRDPVVT

-385 LLDYLRSSSIAG
+385 LLDHLRNSNVAA

-412 QSGDSAITFLDTP
+412 RAKGGAITFLDTP

-474 AINKIDREDADPTQV
+474 AINKIDLEDADPTQV

-500 EEYGGETQ
+500 EEYGGDTQ
-508 VAEISALTGAGIDD
+508 VAEVSARTGQGVDD
-522 LLEKVLLQAD
+522 LLERVLLQAD
-532 LLELKAKRKGGAR
+532 LLELQARRQGGAR
-545 GAVIES
+545 GVVIES
-551 SIETGRGPVT
+551 TIETGRGPLT

-572 GNILLAGSE
+572 GDILLAGSE
-581 YGRVQSLRDESGK
+581 YGRVQSLRNERNK
-594 QIEQATPSV
+594 QIDHASPSV

-614 EAGQDAVVFPSE
+614 EAGQDAVVFPAE
-626 RYARE
+626 RFARE
-631 LAEWRA
+631 TAEWRA
-637 RATREQQLAQRKG
+637 RAVREQQLAQRKG
-650 QPAFSGAFPG
+650 QPAFTGAFPA
-660 EDETKI
+660 EEEAKT

-676 GSVEALCDALAR
+676 GSVEALSDALRR
-688 LSREEVEVD
+688 LSREEVEVE

-711 NLAATSGAAVIGFN
+711 NLAATSGASVIGFN

-751 ILDDVQEVVK
+751 VLDDMQEVVK

-767 LRETIVGNAEV
+767 LREEIVGNAEV

-801 RNNPIRVLRDAVV
+801 RHNPIRVLRDSVV
-814 IFEGELESLR
+814 IYEGELESLR

-838 CGIGVRNYKDVREG
+838 CGIGVRNYKDVRAG

-863 ART
+863 SRT

>member
-1 MTDLTVA
+1 MTELTVA

-30 SFDDASQ
+30 SFGDASE

-49 FLRSRHGHGGSS
+49 FLRNRHGHGESVAS
-61 TKDSAVPREIS
+61 DSAVPREIS

-106 ALEREALARRQ
+106 ALEREALAKRQ
-117 EEEARRLEKESQAA
+117 EEEARRQEQEDQAA
-131 REAEEKEKERQLAEE
+131 REAEEKQLAEE
-146 EERKEKEQ
+146 QERQAKEDEEREQ
-154 AQQEE
+154 ARK
-159 AREAEAQAEEEAKK
+159 AEAEAEEQARK
-173 QAEQETEQ
+173 Q
-181 EAEQEA
+181 AEQEA
-187 EQEQAQ
+187 EQSEAE

-206 AEEKRREE
+206 AEEQRRAA

-219 RAREAAARKQSR
+219 RAREETARKQPKT
-231 VSKVARPRKAPPRE
+231 SKAARSRKAAPRE

-254 PRRTRRRKARRH
+254 PRRSRRRKASRH

-303 AVGAEKV
+303 AVGAESV

-324 DTLDQTTAMII
+324 DSLDQTTAMII

-347 ETSEETMLLQRAVTV
+347 ETNEETALLARAVAV
-362 SGEAEPRDPVVT
+362 SGEDEGRDPVVT

-385 LLDYLRSSSIAG
+385 LLDYMRSSSVAA

-412 QSGDSAITFLDTP
+412 RTGDGAITFLDTP

-474 AINKIDREDADPTQV
+474 AINKIDRDDADPTSV

-500 EEYGGETQ
+500 EEYGGDTQ
-508 VAEISALTGAGIDD
+508 VAEISALTGAGVDG

-532 LLELKAKRKGGAR
+532 LLELKARRKGGAR

-551 SIETGRGPVT
+551 TIETGRGPVT
-561 TLLVTEGRLRK
+561 TLLVTEGQLRK

-581 YGRVQSLRDESGK
+581 YGRVQSLRDESGR
-594 QIEQATPSV
+594 QIDHATPSV

-614 EAGQDAVVFPSE
+614 EAGEDALVFRSE
-626 RYARE
+626 RHARE
-631 LAEWRA
+631 LAQFRA
-637 RATREQQLAQRKG
+637 RAAREQQLAQRKG

-688 LSREEVEVD
+688 LGREEVEVD

-711 NLAATSGAAVIGFN
+711 HLAATSEASVIGFN

-751 ILDDVQEVVK
+751 VLDDVQEVVK
-761 GHLAPV
+761 GHLSPV
-767 LRETIVGNAEV
+767 MRESIVGNAEV

-792 CLVTDGLVK
+792 CLVTDGAVK
-801 RNNPIRVLRDAVV
+801 RHNPIRVLRDAVV
-814 IFEGELESLR
+814 IYEGELESLR

-838 CGIGVRNYKDVREG
+838 CGIGVRNYKDVRVG
-852 DIIECFESVEE
+852 DIIECFENVEE

>member
-49 FLRSRHGHGGSS
+49 FLRSRHGHGETSA
-61 TKDSAVPREIS
+61 KDSAMPREIS

-117 EEEARRLEKESQAA
+117 EEEARRLERESQAA
-131 REAEEKEKERQLAEE
+131 QEAEEKEKERQLAEE
-146 EERKEKEQ
+146 EARKEQEQADREEERK
-154 AQQEE
+154 
-159 AREAEAQAEEEAKK
+159 AREQAEEEARQRVELEK
-173 QAEQETEQ
+173 
-181 EAEQEA
+181 
-187 EQEQAQ
+187 AQ
-193 EQARLEREQAERQ
+193 EQARQEREQADRQ
-206 AEEKRREE
+206 AEEKRRAE

-219 RAREAAARKQSR
+219 REREEAARKQPR
-231 VSKVARPRKAPPRE
+231 TPKVARSRKAPPRE
-245 ELHVAANVR
+245 ELHVASHVR
-254 PRRTRRRKARRH
+254 PRRTRRRKASRH
-266 ATAKVENVNA
+266 ATAKVENINA

-282 PVVRTVEVPDSI
+282 PIVHTVEVPESI

-324 DTLDQTTAMII
+324 DMLDQTTAMII

-347 ETSEETMLLQRAVTV
+347 ETNEEAALLKKAVAV
-362 SGEAEPRDPVVT
+362 SGDEEPRDPVVT

-385 LLDYLRSSSIAG
+385 LLDYMRNSSVAA

-412 QSGDSAITFLDTP
+412 RAGNGAITFLDTP

-460 AIKHAQAAEVPIVV
+460 AIRHAQAAEVPIVV

-508 VAEISALTGAGIDD
+508 VAEISALTGEGIDD
-522 LLEKVLLQAD
+522 LLEKVLLQAE
-532 LLELKAKRKGGAR
+532 LLELRARRKGGAR
-545 GAVIES
+545 GVVIES
-551 SIETGRGPVT
+551 TIETGRGPVT

-581 YGRVQSLRDESGK
+581 YGRVQSLRNESGK
-594 QIEQATPSV
+594 QIDHATPSV

-614 EAGQDAVVFPSE
+614 EAGQDAVVFPAE
-626 RYARE
+626 RFARE
-631 LAEWRA
+631 LGEWRA
-637 RATREQQLAQRKG
+637 RAAREQQLAQRKG

-660 EDETKI
+660 EDETKT

-676 GSVEALCDALAR
+676 GSVEALCEALQR
-688 LSREEVEVD
+688 LGREEVEVD

-706 TESDI
+706 TESDV
-711 NLAATSGAAVIGFN
+711 NLAATSEASIIGFN

-734 ARKATGVEVRYY
+734 ARKASGVEVRYY

-751 ILDDVQEVVK
+751 VLDDIQEVIK

-767 LRETIVGNAEV
+767 LREEIVGNAEV

-792 CLVTDGLVK
+792 CLVTEGLVK

-814 IFEGELESLR
+814 IYEGELESLR

-838 CGIGVRNYKDVREG
+838 CGVGVRNYKDVRVG

-863 ART
+863 ARS

>member
-30 SFDDASQ
+30 SFEDASQ

-49 FLRSRHGHGGSS
+49 FLRSRHGHGESAS
-61 TKDSAVPREIS
+61 RDSAMPREIS

-117 EEEARRLEKESQAA
+117 EEEARRLEQESQAA
-131 REAEEKEKERQLAEE
+131 MEAEEKEKQLAEE
-146 EERKEKEQ
+146 EARKE
-154 AQQEE
+154 QEE
-159 AREAEAQAEEEAKK
+159 AEREEARKVQAEEDAKKQAEEEAELEK
-173 QAEQETEQ
+173 
-181 EAEQEA
+181 
-187 EQEQAQ
+187 AQ

-206 AEEKRREE
+206 AEEKRRAE

-219 RAREAAARKQSR
+219 RAREDTARKPARAPKAARS
-231 VSKVARPRKAPPRE
+231 RKAPPRE
-245 ELHVAANVR
+245 ELHVAAHVR

-282 PVVRTVEVPDSI
+282 PIVHTVEVPESI
-294 TVSDLARQM
+294 TVSELARQM

-315 QEGVMAGIN
+315 QEGVLAGIN

-335 VEAMGHEVVAQA
+335 VESMGHEVVAQA
-347 ETSEETMLLQRAVTV
+347 EANEEAVLLERAVTV
-362 SGEAEPRDPVVT
+362 SGEQEPRDPVVT

-385 LLDYLRSSSIAG
+385 LLDYMRSSSIAA

-412 QSGDSAITFLDTP
+412 RTGDGAITFLDTP

-433 RARGARLTDIVILVI
+433 RARGAGLTDIVILVI

-474 AINKIDREDADPTQV
+474 AINKIDLEDADPTQV

-500 EEYGGETQ
+500 EEYGGDTQ
-508 VAEISALTGAGIDD
+508 VAEISALTGEGIDD
-522 LLEKVLLQAD
+522 LLEKVQLQAD
-532 LLELKAKRKGGAR
+532 LLELRAKRKGGAR
-545 GAVIES
+545 GVVIES
-551 SIETGRGPVT
+551 TIETGRGPVT

-572 GNILLAGSE
+572 GNILLAGAE
-581 YGRVQSLRDESGK
+581 FGRVQSLRNESGK
-594 QIEQATPSV
+594 QIDHATPST

-614 EAGQDAVVFPSE
+614 EAGQNAVVFPAE

-637 RATREQQLAQRKG
+637 RAARERQLAQRKG

-660 EDETKI
+660 EDETQT

-688 LSREEVEVD
+688 LSRDEVEVD

-711 NLAATSGAAVIGFN
+711 NLAATSEASVIGFN

-751 ILDDVQEVVK
+751 VLDDVQEVIK
-761 GHLAPV
+761 GRLAPV
-767 LRETIVGNAEV
+767 LRESIVGNAEV

-814 IFEGELESLR
+814 IYEGELESLR

>member
-1 MTDLTVA
+1 MTELTVA

-30 SFDDASQ
+30 SFGDASE

-49 FLRSRHGHGGSS
+49 FLRDRHGHGESVAS
-61 TKDSAVPREIS
+61 DSAVPREIS

-106 ALEREALARRQ
+106 ALEREALAKRE
-117 EEEARRLEKESQAA
+117 EEEARRQEREDQAA
-131 REAEEKEKERQLAEE
+131 KEEEEKQLAEE
-146 EERKEKEQ
+146 QERQAREDAEREQ
-154 AQQEE
+154 ARKAE
-159 AREAEAQAEEEAKK
+159 AAAEAEAEEQARK
-173 QAEQETEQ
+173 Q
-181 EAEQEA
+181 AEQEA
-187 EQEQAQ
+187 EQSKAD

-206 AEEKRREE
+206 AEEQRRAA

-219 RAREAAARKQSR
+219 RARDEAARKQPKT
-231 VSKVARPRKAPPRE
+231 SKAARSRKAPPRE

-254 PRRTRRRKARRH
+254 PRRSRRRKASRH

-303 AVGAEKV
+303 AVGAESV

-324 DTLDQTTAMII
+324 DSLDQTTAMII

-347 ETSEETMLLQRAVTV
+347 ETSEETALLARAVAV
-362 SGEAEPRDPVVT
+362 SGDDEGRDPVVT

-385 LLDYLRSSSIAG
+385 LLDYMRSSSVAA

-412 QSGDSAITFLDTP
+412 RTGDGAITFLDTP

-474 AINKIDREDADPTQV
+474 AINKIDREDADPTSV

-500 EEYGGETQ
+500 EEYGGDTQ
-508 VAEISALTGAGIDD
+508 VAEISALTGAGVDG
-522 LLEKVLLQAD
+522 LLEKVMLQAD
-532 LLELKAKRKGGAR
+532 LLELKARCKGGAR

-551 SIETGRGPVT
+551 TIETGRGPVT
-561 TLLVTEGRLRK
+561 TLLVTEGQLRK

-581 YGRVQSLRDESGK
+581 YGRVQSLRDESGR
-594 QIEQATPSV
+594 QIDHATPSV

-614 EAGQDAVVFPSE
+614 QAGEDALVFRSE
-626 RYARE
+626 RHARE
-631 LAEWRA
+631 LAGFRA
-637 RATREQQLAQRKG
+637 RVAREQQLAQRKG
-650 QPAFSGAFPG
+650 QPAFSGAFPA
-660 EDETKI
+660 EDETKT

-676 GSVEALCDALAR
+676 GSVEALCDALGR
-688 LSREEVEVD
+688 LGREEVEVD

-711 NLAATSGAAVIGFN
+711 HLAATSEASVIGFN

-734 ARKATGVEVRYY
+734 ARKATGVDVRYY

-751 ILDDVQEVVK
+751 VLDDVQEVVQ
-761 GHLAPV
+761 GHLSPV
-767 LRETIVGNAEV
+767 MRESIVGNAEV

-792 CLVTDGLVK
+792 CLVTDGAVK
-801 RNNPIRVLRDAVV
+801 RHNPIRVLRDAVV
-814 IFEGELESLR
+814 IYEGELESLR

-838 CGIGVRNYKDVREG
+838 CGIGVRNYKDVRVG
-852 DIIECFESVEE
+852 DIIECYENVEE

>member
-1 MTDLTVA
+1 MSMTDLTVA

-37 TVPDVAREELLA
+37 PVPDVAREELLA
-49 FLRSRHGHGGSS
+49 FLRNRHGHAGGTS
-61 TKDSAVPREIS
+61 KDSAMPREIS

-106 ALEREALARRQ
+106 ALEREALAQRE
-117 EEEARRLEKESQAA
+117 EEEARRLEQESHTAEAA
-131 REAEEKEKERQLAEE
+131 EQQEQERKLAE
-146 EERKEKEQ
+146 Q
-154 AQQEE
+154 E
-159 AREAEAQAEEEAKK
+159 AREELEQAERQEALKAEEDAKHR
-173 QAEQETEQ
+173 
-181 EAEQEA
+181 AEQEA
-187 EQEQAQ
+187 ELEKAK
-193 EQARLEREQAERQ
+193 EQARLEREEVQRK
-206 AEEKRREE
+206 AEEQRRAE

-219 RAREAAARKQSR
+219 RAREEAARKQ
-231 VSKVARPRKAPPRE
+231 ARAPKAVRSRKAPPRE
-245 ELHVAANVR
+245 ERHVAANVR
-254 PRRTRRRKARRH
+254 PRRTRRRKAGRH
-266 ATAKVENVNA
+266 ATAKMENVNA

-282 PVVRTVEVPDSI
+282 PVVRTVEVPESI
-294 TVSDLARQM
+294 TVSELAHQM
-303 AVGAEKV
+303 AVGAERV

-324 DTLDQTTAMII
+324 DALDQTTAMII
-335 VEAMGHEVVAQA
+335 VEAMGHDVVAQA
-347 ETSEETMLLQRAVTV
+347 ETNEEMALLARAVATT
-362 SGEAEPRDPVVT
+362 GELEGRDPVVT

-385 LLDYLRSSSIAG
+385 LLDHLRNSSVAA

-412 QSGDSAITFLDTP
+412 RTKGGAVTFLDTP

-474 AINKIDREDADPTQV
+474 AINKIDLEDADPTQV

-500 EEYGGETQ
+500 EEYGGDTQ
-508 VAEISALTGAGIDD
+508 VAEISARTGQGVDD

-532 LLELKAKRKGGAR
+532 MLELHARRKGGAR
-545 GAVIES
+545 GVVIES
-551 SIETGRGPVT
+551 TIETGRGPVT

-572 GNILLAGSE
+572 GDILLAGSE
-581 YGRVQSLRDESGK
+581 YGRVQSLRNERSK
-594 QIEQATPSV
+594 QIDHATPSV

-614 EAGQDAVVFPSE
+614 EAGHDAVVFPAE

-631 LAEWRA
+631 LAEFRA
-637 RATREQQLAQRKG
+637 RAVREQQLAQRTG
-650 QPAFSGAFPG
+650 QPGFTGAFPDQ
-660 EDETKI
+660 DEVKT

-676 GSVEALCDALAR
+676 GSVEALSDALRR
-688 LSREEVEVD
+688 LSREDVEVE
-697 LVSSGVGGI
+697 LVSTGVGGI

-751 ILDDVQEVVK
+751 VLDDMQEVVR
-761 GHLAPV
+761 GHLSPV
-767 LRETIVGNAEV
+767 LREEIVGNAEV

-801 RNNPIRVLRDAVV
+801 RHNPIRVLRDSVV

-838 CGIGVRNYKDVREG
+838 CGIGVRNYKDVRAG

-863 ART
+863 SRT

>member
-30 SFDDASQ
+30 SFEDASQ

-49 FLRSRHGHGGSS
+49 FLRSRHGHGESVSS
-61 TKDSAVPREIS
+61 DSAMPREIS

-117 EEEARRLEKESQAA
+117 EEEARRLEQESQAA
-131 REAEEKEKERQLAEE
+131 KEAEEKEKQLAEE
-146 EERKEKEQ
+146 EARKEKEEAEREEALKAQ
-154 AQQEE
+154 AKEDAEKQAQEE
-159 AREAEAQAEEEAKK
+159 ADLEK
-173 QAEQETEQ
+173 
-181 EAEQEA
+181 
-187 EQEQAQ
+187 AQ

-206 AEEKRREE
+206 AEEKRRAE

-219 RAREAAARKQSR
+219 RAREDAARKP
-231 VSKVARPRKAPPRE
+231 ARAPKAARSRKAPPRE
-245 ELHVAANVR
+245 ELHVAAHVR

-282 PVVRTVEVPDSI
+282 PIVHTVEVPESI
-294 TVSDLARQM
+294 TVSELARQM

-315 QEGVMAGIN
+315 QEGVLAGIN

-335 VEAMGHEVVAQA
+335 VESMGHEVVAQA
-347 ETSEETMLLQRAVTV
+347 EANEEAVLLERAVTV
-362 SGEAEPRDPVVT
+362 SGEEEPRDPVVT

-385 LLDYLRSSSIAG
+385 LLDYMRSSSVAA

-412 QSGDSAITFLDTP
+412 RTGDGAITFLDTP

-433 RARGARLTDIVILVI
+433 RARGASLTDIVILVI

-474 AINKIDREDADPTQV
+474 AINKIDLEDADPTQV

-500 EEYGGETQ
+500 EEYGGDTQ
-508 VAEISALTGAGIDD
+508 VAEISALTGEGIDD
-522 LLEKVLLQAD
+522 LLEKVQLQAD
-532 LLELKAKRKGGAR
+532 LLELMAKRKGGAR
-545 GAVIES
+545 GVVIES
-551 SIETGRGPVT
+551 TIETGRGPVT

-572 GNILLAGSE
+572 GNILLAGAE
-581 YGRVQSLRDESGK
+581 FGRVQSLRNESGK
-594 QIEQATPSV
+594 QIDHATPST

-614 EAGQDAVVFPSE
+614 EAGQDAVVFPAE

-637 RATREQQLAQRKG
+637 RAARERQLAQRKG

-660 EDETKI
+660 EDEIQT

-688 LSREEVEVD
+688 LSRDEVEVD

-711 NLAATSGAAVIGFN
+711 NLAATSEASVIGFN

-751 ILDDVQEVVK
+751 VLDDVQEVIM
-761 GHLAPV
+761 GRLAPV
-767 LRETIVGNAEV
+767 MRESIVGNAEV

-814 IFEGELESLR
+814 IYEGELESLR

-838 CGIGVRNYKDVREG
+838 CGIGVRNYKDVRAG

>member
-1 MTDLTVA
+1 MTELTVA

-30 SFDDASQ
+30 SFGDASE

-49 FLRSRHGHGGSS
+49 FLRNRHGHGESVAS
-61 TKDSAVPREIS
+61 DSAVPREIS

-106 ALEREALARRQ
+106 ALEREALAKRQ
-117 EEEARRLEKESQAA
+117 EEEARRQEQEDQAA
-131 REAEEKEKERQLAEE
+131 REAEEKQLAEE
-146 EERKEKEQ
+146 QERQAKEDEEREQ
-154 AQQEE
+154 ARK
-159 AREAEAQAEEEAKK
+159 AEAEAEEQARK
-173 QAEQETEQ
+173 Q
-181 EAEQEA
+181 AEQEA
-187 EQEQAQ
+187 EQSEAE

-206 AEEKRREE
+206 AEEQRRAA

-219 RAREAAARKQSR
+219 RAREEAARKQPKT
-231 VSKVARPRKAPPRE
+231 SKAARSRKAAPRE

-254 PRRTRRRKARRH
+254 PRRSRRRKASRH

-303 AVGAEKV
+303 AVGAESV

-324 DTLDQTTAMII
+324 DSLDQTTAMII

-347 ETSEETMLLQRAVTV
+347 ETNEETALLARAVAV
-362 SGEAEPRDPVVT
+362 SGEDEGRDPVVT

-385 LLDYLRSSSIAG
+385 LLDYMRSSSVAA

-412 QSGDSAITFLDTP
+412 RTGDGAITFLDTP

-474 AINKIDREDADPTQV
+474 AINKIDREDADPTSV

-500 EEYGGETQ
+500 EEYGGDTQ
-508 VAEISALTGAGIDD
+508 VAEISALTGAGVDG

-532 LLELKAKRKGGAR
+532 LLELKARRKGGAR

-551 SIETGRGPVT
+551 TIETGRGPVT
-561 TLLVTEGRLRK
+561 TLLVTEGQLRK

-581 YGRVQSLRDESGK
+581 YGRVQSLRDESGR
-594 QIEQATPSV
+594 QIDHATPSV

-614 EAGQDAVVFPSE
+614 EAGEDALVFRSE
-626 RYARE
+626 RHARE
-631 LAEWRA
+631 LAQFRA
-637 RATREQQLAQRKG
+637 RAAREQQLAQRKG

-660 EDETKI
+660 EDETKT

-688 LSREEVEVD
+688 LGREEVEVD

-711 NLAATSGAAVIGFN
+711 HLAATSEASVIGFN

-734 ARKATGVEVRYY
+734 ARKATGVDVRYY

-751 ILDDVQEVVK
+751 VLDDVQEVVK
-761 GHLAPV
+761 GHLSPV
-767 LRETIVGNAEV
+767 MRESIVGNAEV

-792 CLVTDGLVK
+792 CLVTDGAVK
-801 RNNPIRVLRDAVV
+801 RHNPIRVLRDAVV
-814 IFEGELESLR
+814 IYEGELESLR

-838 CGIGVRNYKDVREG
+838 CGIGVRNYKDVRVG
-852 DIIECFESVEE
+852 DIIECFENVEE

>member
-1 MTDLTVA
+1 MSNLTVA

-49 FLRSRHGHGGSS
+49 FLRNRHGHGGAASS
-61 TKDSAVPREIS
+61 ESAVPREIS

-117 EEEARRLEKESQAA
+117 EEEARRLEKETEAAKAAEEEEKERRQAEEEARKEQEEAELEEQRMAQEQADEEAKKEAEQAA
-131 REAEEKEKERQLAEE
+131 EREKAQEQARQDREQAEREAEEK
-146 EERKEKEQ
+146 
-154 AQQEE
+154 
-159 AREAEAQAEEEAKK
+159 
-173 QAEQETEQ
+173 
-181 EAEQEA
+181 
-187 EQEQAQ
+187 
-193 EQARLEREQAERQ
+193 
-206 AEEKRREE
+206 RRAD

-219 RAREAAARKQSR
+219 RAREETARKQPKATKATRS
-231 VSKVARPRKAPPRE
+231 RKAAPRE
-245 ELHVAANVR
+245 ELHVASHVR
-254 PRRTRRRKARRH
+254 PRRSRRRKARRH
-266 ATAKVENVNA
+266 ATAKVDNVNA
-276 FVRPAA
+276 FQRPAA
-282 PVVRTVEVPDSI
+282 PIVHTVEVPESI
-294 TVSDLARQM
+294 TVSELARQM

-310 IAKLM
+310 IARLM
-315 QEGVMAGIN
+315 QEGMMAGIN
-324 DTLDQTTAMII
+324 DVLDQTTAMII
-335 VEAMGHEVVAQA
+335 VESMGHEVVAQE
-347 ETSEETMLLQRAVTV
+347 ETSEEAALLQRAVAV
-362 SGEAEPRDPVVT
+362 SGEQETRDPVVT

-385 LLDYLRSSSIAG
+385 LLDYMRSSSIAG

-412 QSGDSAITFLDTP
+412 RAGDGAITFLDTP

-433 RARGARLTDIVILVI
+433 RARGASLTDIVILVI

-460 AIKHAQAAEVPIVV
+460 AIKHAQAADVPIVV
-474 AINKIDREDADPTQV
+474 AINKIDLEDADPTQV

-500 EEYGGETQ
+500 EEYGGDTQ

-532 LLELKAKRKGGAR
+532 LLELKAPRKGGAR
-545 GAVIES
+545 GVVIES
-551 SIETGRGPVT
+551 TIETGRGPVT
-561 TLLVTEGRLRK
+561 TLLVTEGQLRK
-572 GNILLAGSE
+572 GNILLAGAE
-581 YGRVQSLRDESGK
+581 FGRVQSLRDESGK
-594 QIEQATPSV
+594 QIDQATASE

-614 EAGQDAVVFPSE
+614 EAGQDAIVFRSE
-626 RYARE
+626 RHARE

-637 RATREQQLAQRKG
+637 RAVREQQLAQRKG
-650 QPAFSGAFPG
+650 TPAFSGAFPD
-660 EDETKI
+660 EDETKT

-676 GSVEALCDALAR
+676 GSVEALNDALTRLAR
-688 LSREEVEVD
+688 DEVEVE

-711 NLAATSGAAVIGFN
+711 NLAATSDASVIGFN

-734 ARKATGVEVRYY
+734 ASKATGVEVRYY

-751 ILDDVQEVVK
+751 VLDDIQEVVK
-761 GHLAPV
+761 GHLTPV
-767 LRETIVGNAEV
+767 LRESIVGNAEV

-792 CLVTDGLVK
+792 CLVTDGSVK

-838 CGIGVRNYKDVREG
+838 CGIGVRNYKNVRAG
-852 DIIECFESVEE
+852 DIIECFENVEE

>member
-1 MTDLTVA
+1 MTELTVA

-30 SFDDASQ
+30 SFGDASE

-49 FLRSRHGHGGSS
+49 FLRNRHGHGESVAS
-61 TKDSAVPREIS
+61 DSAVPREIS

-106 ALEREALARRQ
+106 ALEREALAKRQ
-117 EEEARRLEKESQAA
+117 EEESRRQEQEDQAA
-131 REAEEKEKERQLAEE
+131 REAEKKQLAEE
-146 EERKEKEQ
+146 QERQAKEDAEREQ
-154 AQQEE
+154 ARK
-159 AREAEAQAEEEAKK
+159 AEAEAEEQARK
-173 QAEQETEQ
+173 Q
-181 EAEQEA
+181 AEQEA
-187 EQEQAQ
+187 EQSKAE
-193 EQARLEREQAERQ
+193 EQARLEREQARRQ
-206 AEEKRREE
+206 AEEQRRAA

-219 RAREAAARKQSR
+219 RARDEAARKQPKT
-231 VSKVARPRKAPPRE
+231 SKAARSRKAPPRE

-254 PRRTRRRKARRH
+254 PRRSRRRKASRH

-282 PVVRTVEVPDSI
+282 PVVRTVEVSDSI

-303 AVGAEKV
+303 AVGAESV

-315 QEGVMAGIN
+315 QEGLMAGIN
-324 DTLDQTTAMII
+324 DSLDQTTAMII
-335 VEAMGHEVVAQA
+335 VEAMGHEVVVQA
-347 ETSEETMLLQRAVTV
+347 ETNEETALLARAVAV
-362 SGEAEPRDPVVT
+362 SGEDEGRDPVVT

-385 LLDYLRSSSIAG
+385 LLDYMRSSSVAA

-412 QSGDSAITFLDTP
+412 RTGVGAITFLDTP

-474 AINKIDREDADPTQV
+474 AINKIDREDADPTSV

-500 EEYGGETQ
+500 EEYGGDTQ
-508 VAEISALTGAGIDD
+508 VAEISALTGAGVDG

-532 LLELKAKRKGGAR
+532 LLELRARRKGGAR

-551 SIETGRGPVT
+551 TIETGRGPVT
-561 TLLVTEGRLRK
+561 TLLVTEGQLRK

-581 YGRVQSLRDESGK
+581 YGRVQSLRDESGR
-594 QIEQATPSV
+594 QIDHATPSV

-614 EAGQDAVVFPSE
+614 EAGEDALVFRSE
-626 RYARE
+626 RHARE
-631 LAEWRA
+631 LAQFRA
-637 RATREQQLAQRKG
+637 RAAREQQLAQRKG

-660 EDETKI
+660 EDETKT

-676 GSVEALCDALAR
+676 GSVEALCDALGR
-688 LSREEVEVD
+688 LGREEVEVD

-711 NLAATSGAAVIGFN
+711 HLAATSGASVIGFN

-734 ARKATGVEVRYY
+734 ARKATGVDVRYY

-751 ILDDVQEVVK
+751 VLDDVQEVVK
-761 GHLAPV
+761 GHLSPV
-767 LRETIVGNAEV
+767 MRESIVGNAEV

-792 CLVTDGLVK
+792 CLVTDGAVK
-801 RNNPIRVLRDAVV
+801 RHNPIRVLRDAVV
-814 IFEGELESLR
+814 IYEGELESLR

-838 CGIGVRNYKDVREG
+838 CGIGVRNYKDVRVG
-852 DIIECFESVEE
+852 DIIECFENVEE

>member
-49 FLRSRHGHGGSS
+49 FLRNRHGHGGSS

-159 AREAEAQAEEEAKK
+159 ARQAEAQAEEEAKK

-181 EAEQEA
+181 EAEQE
-187 EQEQAQ
+187 QAR
-193 EQARLEREQAERQ
+193 EQARLEREEAERL
-206 AEEKRREE
+206 AEEQRRAE

-219 RAREAAARKQSR
+219 RAREEAARKQSR

-315 QEGVMAGIN
+315 QEGVLAGMN

-347 ETSEETMLLQRAVTV
+347 ETSEETMLLQRGVTV
-362 SGEAEPRDPVVT
+362 SGEEESRDPVVT

-385 LLDYLRSSSIAG
+385 LLDFMRSSSIAG

-500 EEYGGETQ
+500 EEYGGDTQ

-545 GAVIES
+545 GVVIES
-551 SIETGRGPVT
+551 TVETGRGPVT

-660 EDETKI
+660 EDETKT

-676 GSVEALCDALAR
+676 GSVEALCDALGR
-688 LSREEVEVD
+688 LGREEVEVE

-711 NLAATSGAAVIGFN
+711 NLAATSEASIIGFN

-751 ILDDVQEVVK
+751 VLDDVQEVVK
-761 GHLAPV
+761 GQLAPV

>member
-30 SFDDASQ
+30 TFDDASQ
-37 TVPDVAREELLA
+37 TVPNVAREELLA
-49 FLRSRHGHGGSS
+49 FLRNRHGHGGSS
-61 TKDSAVPREIS
+61 TRDSAVPREIS

-106 ALEREALARRQ
+106 ALEREALARRE
-117 EEEARRLEKESQAA
+117 EEEARRQEKESQVA
-131 REAEEKEKERQLAEE
+131 REAEAKAQERQLAEE
-146 EERKEKEQ
+146 EERKE
-154 AQQEE
+154 QEE
-159 AREAEAQAEEEAKK
+159 AQQQEARQAEAQAEEEARK
-173 QAEQETEQ
+173 Q
-181 EAEQEA
+181 AEQEA

-193 EQARLEREQAERQ
+193 EQARLQREEAERQ
-206 AEEKRREE
+206 AEEKRRAE
-214 AAQAA
+214 AAEAA
-219 RAREAAARKQSR
+219 RVREAAARKPSK
-231 VSKVARPRKAPPRE
+231 VTKVARTRKAPPRE

-294 TVSDLARQM
+294 TVSDLAREM

-315 QEGVMAGIN
+315 QEGVLAGIN
-324 DTLDQTTAMII
+324 DSLDQTTAMII

-347 ETSEETMLLQRAVTV
+347 ETSEETVLLQRAVAI
-362 SGEAEPRDPVVT
+362 SGEEEPRDPVVT

-385 LLDYLRSSSIAG
+385 LLDYMRSSSIAG

-412 QSGDSAITFLDTP
+412 PSGDSAITFLDTP

-500 EEYGGETQ
+500 EEYGGDTQ

-532 LLELKAKRKGGAR
+532 LLELKAKRDGGAR
-545 GAVIES
+545 GVVIES
-551 SIETGRGPVT
+551 TVETGRGPVT

-614 EAGQDAVVFPSE
+614 EAGHDAVVFPSE
-626 RYARE
+626 RDARE
-631 LAEWRA
+631 LGEWRA

-660 EDETKI
+660 EEEAKI

-676 GSVEALCDALAR
+676 GSVEALCDALGR
-688 LSREEVEVD
+688 LGREDVEVE

-711 NLAATSGAAVIGFN
+711 NLAATSGASIIGFN

-751 ILDDVQEVVK
+751 VLDDVQEVVK
-761 GHLAPV
+761 GQLAPV
-767 LRETIVGNAEV
+767 MRETIVGNAEV

-814 IFEGELESLR
+814 IYEGELESLR
-824 RFKDDVEQVRAGTE
+824 RFKDDVDQVRAGTE
-838 CGIGVRNYKDVREG
+838 CGIGVRNYKDVRAG
-852 DIIECFESVEE
+852 DVIECFESVEE